1 MYKDLEN
8 QFHEGML
15 NIYYR
20 ARDEAHYRA
29 SYYLRMVRNRGGVD
43 AAKRL
48 INRKPTQGLNKLHQ
62 LGRFDLTV
70 EALIWDNTQFH
81 LLFTKEE
88 LRIVKNR
95 LIEYGYIK

>member
-1 MYKDLEN
+1 MNKVLEN
-8 QFHEGML
+8 HFHEGML

-29 SYYLRMVRNRGGVD
+29 SYYLRMVRNLGGVD

-62 LGRFDLTV
+62 LRRFDLTV
-70 EALIWDNTQFH
+70 EALIWDNQHFRK
-81 LLFTKEE
+81 LFTTEE
-88 LRIVKNR
+88 LHIVKNR
-95 LIEYGYIK
+95 FIEYGYIK